1 MFARINWRHFDWPL
15 LFVVLVLCSFSVAMI
30 YSATHNSP
38 DLADYWQRQVNF
50 VGIGLV
56 ALFFVALLDY
66 RQLSLL
72 AVPSFIMFILLLV
85 AVYFF
90 GDTQGSGSQ
99 SWINIGGTLVQP
111 TEAGKF
117 LIIIFLSWYL
127 SWFRDSMHKL
137 PYLLLALV
145 LLFAP
150 LILVYIQ
157 PDFGMTITYAFLGGA
172 LIMAAGVRYRH
183 LLILSAAT
191 LAVVPFLASTLQGYM
206 LARICI
212 FLPTDETTGQ
222 ISAPILGFLR
232 TTFSSLPSE
241 CVQPAANTAASYN
254 VDQALIAVGNGGLT
268 GMGWVQGTQNQLH
281 FLRVRHTDFI
291 FSVIAEELGLIGAS
305 LILLLLLFVVW
316 RVLNIADRAPDPFG
330 RLLATGVAALVFFQ
344 VVINVG
350 MNLKVMPVT
359 GLTLPFISYGGSSLV
374 SMLFAIGLAESVAM
388 RHRKM
393 EFF

>member
-1 MFARINWRHFDWPL
+1 
-15 LFVVLVLCSFSVAMI
+15 MI

-38 DLADYWQRQVNF
+38 DLEDYWLRQVVF
-50 VGIGLV
+50 IGIGILAIFGV
-56 ALFFVALLDY
+56 AVLDY
-66 RQLSLL
+66 RQLGIL
-72 AVPSFIMFILLLV
+72 AVPAFILFIISLV

-99 SWINIGGTLVQP
+99 SWINIAGTLVQP

-127 SWFRDSMHKL
+127 SWFQDRMHSL
-137 PYLLLALV
+137 PYLLVVLV

-150 LILVYIQ
+150 LVLVYIQ
-157 PDFGMTITYAFLGGA
+157 PDFGMTVTYAFLGGA
-172 LIMAAGVRYRH
+172 LIMVAGVRYRH
-183 LLILSAAT
+183 LLMLSASA
-191 LAVVPFLASTLQGYM
+191 LIAVPFFAATLQGYM
-206 LARICI
+206 LARVCI

-222 ISAPILGFLR
+222 IQEPILGFLR
-232 TTFSSLPSE
+232 SSFDSLPPE
-241 CVQPAANTAASYN
+241 CVRPEANTAASYN

-268 GMGWVQGTQNQLH
+268 GLGWTQGTQNQLH

-291 FSVIAEELGLIGAS
+291 FSVIAEELGLVGAA
-305 LILLLLLFVVW
+305 LVLLLLLFVVW
-316 RVLNIADRAPDPFG
+316 RILRIADRAPDQFG

-344 VVINVG
+344 VFINVG
-350 MNLKVMPVT
+350 MNLKLMPVT

-374 SMLFAIGLAESVAM
+374 SMMFAIGLAESVAM
-388 RHRKM
+388 RHRKI